1 MGLSLSWPGCSFGKK
16 WQTGTRSFDRYWKE
30 ANERHLEAQN
40 KLQKEKDSIYIDAE
54 KEALKRNILQKH
66 EALEILS
73 KIAKGTAKKVNE
85 QIIIPTSAEQR
96 GAIETMAKIEG
107 VNHEFSIA

>member
-1 MGLSLSWPGCSFGKK
+1 MATFFC
-16 WQTGTRSFDRYWKE
+16 
-30 ANERHLEAQN
+30 
-40 KLQKEKDSIYIDAE
+40 LQLYGDIE

-85 QIIIPTSAEQR
+85 QIIIPIRQSKEGLSRQWQR
-96 GAIETMAKIEG
+96 
-107 VNHEFSIA
+107 